1 MEGHPRMITPAPAW
15 LYAACKDDSGEGA
28 SHHYHRVLGF
38 DEDGTA
44 LVVASNERRLVPADI
59 LDNFEG
65 LVDFGPHYNDLTTII
80 PADGWRVEFTHG
92 DGGTE
97 DMPLAGWGMTGAG
110 TVVPLAATAGG
121 EVNNLMTVVGKWRVY
136 HPDAKAAPVPWDE

>member
-97 DMPLAGWGMTGAG
+97 DMPLAGWGMTGRRHG
-110 TVVPLAATAGG
+110 GAARRHRRRRG
-121 EVNNLMTVVGKWRVY
+121 EQPHDRRRQVARL
-136 HPDAKAAPVPWDE
+136 PS

>member
-38 DEDGTA
+38 DQDGTA
-44 LVVASNERRLVPADI
+44 LVAASNERRLVPADI

-80 PADGWRVEFTHG
+80 PADGWR
-92 DGGTE
+92 
-97 DMPLAGWGMTGAG
+97 MTGAG
-110 TVVPLAATAGG
+110 TAVPLAATADG
-121 EVNNLMTVVGKWRVY
+121 EVNNLTTVAGKWRVY
-136 HPDAKAAPVPWDE
+136 HPDATAAPVPWDE